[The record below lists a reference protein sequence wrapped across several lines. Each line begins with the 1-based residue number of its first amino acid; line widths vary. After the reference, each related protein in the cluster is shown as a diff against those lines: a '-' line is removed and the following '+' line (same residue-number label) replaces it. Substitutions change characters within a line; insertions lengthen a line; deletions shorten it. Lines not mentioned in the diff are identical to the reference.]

1 MIFVSLLILGAPEV
15 VALHLEEVG
24 ELPIPEARA
33 LLSPLA
39 SMVENHTA
47 GRARWVEAVDLECG
61 ARPCGSEILSQAGA
75 GRGLVVRVFG
85 GPRRIHLRFQSIP
98 DGRVA
103 EANVAKDRSD
113 LQVELQKVIELLLPA
128 APPPPPPELLPPPVV
143 AAPEAPLPIL
153 PLVLAGGAV
162 VVAGV
167 GVGFGL
173 SSEAAGDELAQGPLP
188 ASAHQALRDQQ
199 DQQALAANLCFAV
212 AGGAVAAALLTWLLD
227 P

>member
-1 MIFVSLLILGAPEV
+1 MMWWPLLLLGAPEV

-24 ELPIPEARA
+24 ELPPQEARS

-39 SMVENHTA
+39 SLVETHTA
-47 GRARWVEAVDLECG
+47 GRARWVEAFDLRCD
-61 ARPCGSEILSQAGA
+61 ARPCGAEILSQGGA
-75 GRGLVVRVFG
+75 TRGLSIRVFG
-85 GPRRIHLRFQSIP
+85 GPRRIHLRFELLP

-103 EANVAKDRSD
+103 EANVARDRSD
-113 LQVELQKVIELLLPA
+113 LQVQLQTLIETLLPA
-128 APPPPPPELLPPPVV
+128 APPAPPELVPPPIV
-143 AAPEAPLPIL
+143 AAPRAGPPIL
-153 PLVLAGGAV
+153 PLVLAGGAL

-173 SSEAAGDELAQGPLP
+173 SSEGAGEELAAGPLP
-188 ASAHQALRDQQ
+188 AGAHQNLVDRQ

-212 AGGAVAAALLTWLLD
+212 AGTAVAAALITWLLD